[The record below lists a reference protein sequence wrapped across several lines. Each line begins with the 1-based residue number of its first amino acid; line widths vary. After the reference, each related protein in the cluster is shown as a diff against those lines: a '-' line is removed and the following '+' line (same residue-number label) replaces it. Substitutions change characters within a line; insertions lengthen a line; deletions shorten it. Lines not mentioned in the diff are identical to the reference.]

1 MPTRYRIAMDL
12 GPAPSR
18 SVGIL
23 VEMSAA
29 TAGSPTRP
37 SAAGSDALA
46 SMPEPEPTAI
56 HVTSD
61 GAAVVIAVAGGL
73 DESTGEA
80 LIDAATAAVATGP
93 SHLDIDLQGLESFTD
108 EGARA
113 GHLPDA
119 GVRPPRGACT
129 TARTA
134 ARARLRR
141 SRPSDL
147 EIDGLADRAEPS
159 PTRPVRGGAR

>member
-1 MPTRYRIAMDL
+1 MPSRYQIAMDL

-46 SMPEPEPTAI
+46 SMPEPEPTVI

-61 GAAVVIAVAGGL
+61 GAAVVIAVEGGL
-73 DESTGEA
+73 DQSTGDA
-80 LIDAATAAVATGP
+80 LVDAATAAVATGP
-93 SHLDIDLQGLESFTD
+93 SHLDIDLRGLESFTG

-113 GHLPDA
+113 L
-119 GVRPPRGACT
+119 VTC
-129 TARTA
+129 RT
-134 ARARLRR
+134 LG
-141 SRPSDL
+141 SDL
-147 EIDGLADRAEPS
+147 PGGLHYRTSRGPGRDALLAAYRDLETDGLAD
-159 PTRPVRGGAR
+159 

>member
-113 GHLPDA
+113 LVTCRTLGSDLP
-119 GVRPPRGACT
+119 GGLHYRTSRGAGRD
-129 TARTA
+129 ALLSAYRE
-134 ARARLRR
+134 
-141 SRPSDL
+141 L
-147 EIDGLADRAEPS
+147 ETDGLAD
-159 PTRPVRGGAR
+159 